1 MLKSQNIFLIGP
13 MGAGKTTIGSHI
25 AKGLQL
31 EFYDSDQV
39 IEARS
44 GVDIRW
50 IFDVEGEMGFRER
63 EKVVIDEL
71 TQLRGIVLAT
81 GGGTILGEENR
92 RNLAARGIVV
102 YLETSLDQQME
113 RIEYDRKR
121 PLIQEGDRRGI
132 LTQLRS
138 ERIPY
143 YREIA
148 DHVFTTNGRS
158 VRAVAEEL
166 LKFIQMQ
173 LGTLDNN

>member
-13 MGAGKTTIGSHI
+13 MGAGKTTIGTHI

-31 EFYDSDQV
+31 DFYDSDQV
-39 IEARS
+39 IETRS

-50 IFDVEGEMGFRER
+50 IFDVEGEAGFRER
-63 EKVVIDEL
+63 EKVVIDQL

-81 GGGTILGEENR
+81 GGGTVLTEENR
-92 RNLAARGIVV
+92 KNLSARGMVV

-113 RIEYDRKR
+113 RIEFDRKR
-121 PLIQEGDRRGI
+121 PLIQEGDRREI
-132 LTQLRS
+132 LARLRN

-143 YREIA
+143 YRETA

-166 LKFIQMQ
+166 LKFIQMK
-173 LGTLDNN
+173 LITGMTD